1 MGFTCLQS
9 WSYAE
14 LLLAVASYLLF
25 RHEGG
30 ILLIHLTAR
39 KKMKCISQN
48 ISNSAAYSSL
58 PTRRN
63 ANAFPHVLTDS
74 VHEFVFW
81 HKIFL
86 LFDKV
91 SLLPCLVQLT
101 QCRLHLFFFFW
112 VSCLRDQPPTAYLK
126 CQRLYRR
133 KEKYNTMLQSSVQKR
148 FAASIQMY
156 PQKLSEPSLYR
167 QGLIHNRGGLWYIS
181 VWHPGWWLGEILGR
195 YMTVAQVIGLQ
206 GTFLSD
212 QSWRRRARHV
222 GNEKQQSLH
231 FSHTMQCQPLLVT

>member
-48 ISNSAAYSSL
+48 ISNSAAHSSL

-101 QCRLHLFFFFW
+101 QCRLHLFFFFLECLVW
-112 VSCLRDQPPTAYLK
+112 ETSLRQRIWSVSAFIEERKSTTRCYKVLFKKDLLLPFRCTLKSSASPHYIVRVWSTIGGAYGIYQ
-126 CQRLYRR
+126 CD
-133 KEKYNTMLQSSVQKR
+133 
-148 FAASIQMY
+148 IQD
-156 PQKLSEPSLYR
+156 
-167 QGLIHNRGGLWYIS
+167 GG
-181 VWHPGWWLGEILGR
+181 LGR
-195 YMTVAQVIGLQ
+195 YLA
-206 GTFLSD
+206 GTWL
-212 QSWRRRARHV
+212 WL
-222 GNEKQQSLH
+222 K
-231 FSHTMQCQPLLVT
+231 